1 MTREIEL
8 KFLLDAATEARLRAA
23 DPLRH
28 AECQRLSDQTL
39 HAIYLDTDAR
49 ALAALGVALRLRKE
63 GRRWV
68 QAVKAGTGVVAGLSS
83 PRESECAA
91 PGGRLDLAA
100 IPDADLRALVTQT
113 VGDTPLAPVCETVIR
128 RSRRILKGPHGG
140 SVELAIDVG
149 EIRAGGRAEPIR
161 EAELELKSGDP
172 RDLYAVARALFTE
185 GPLRF
190 SRRTK
195 AARGHALA
203 QGRPAVEAVPA
214 PILAAPVA
222 LKPSQ
227 TTESAAASV
236 LRGCLDQIAGNA
248 AAAALGD
255 APEGPHQLRVGLR
268 RLRTAVAVFGPVI
281 DCPALA
287 ALAAE
292 AQALA
297 ATVGAVRDLDVLAQ
311 ELVAPMASADPGFKP
326 LAAALESRA
335 KTARAAARARLAA
348 PQTVALILDLG
359 AFVEA
364 RGWLRPADF
373 DQTAELAQPVI
384 RTAQKALDRRWRKA
398 AHLGA
403 QIDSLEGEARHDL
416 RKALKK
422 LRYAI
427 EFFESLWPKRKVRPF
442 LTRLKTLQDDFG
454 AMQDVLTAETLLL
467 GPDAPA
473 ARDPAAQRAVGRLLG
488 AGEAE
493 SARRWARARDDWAA
507 LAQAKHFW
515 A

>member
-1 MTREIEL
+1 MREIEL
-8 KFLLDAATEARLRAA
+8 KFILDEAGEATLRAA
-23 DPLRH
+23 APLRG
-28 AECQRLSDQTL
+28 AQCRRLPDQTL
-39 HAIYLDTDAR
+39 HAIYLDTEAR

-83 PRESECAA
+83 PREAECAA
-91 PGGRLDLAA
+91 PGGRLNLAA

-113 VGDTPLAPVCETVIR
+113 VGEAPLGPVCETVIR
-128 RSRRILKGPHGG
+128 RSRRILNGPHGG

-149 EIRAGGRAEPIR
+149 EIRAGDRAEPIR

-195 AARGHALA
+195 AARGQALA
-203 QGRPAVEAVPA
+203 EGRPAVEAVPS

-268 RLRTAVAVFGPVI
+268 RLRTAAAVFGPVLGG
-281 DCPALA
+281 PVLSELEAQ
-287 ALAAE
+287 

-297 ATVGAVRDLDVLAQ
+297 ATVGAVRDLDVLAE
-311 ELVAPMASADPGFKP
+311 ELVAPMADADPGFMALSAA
-326 LAAALESRA
+326 LAARSRA
-335 KTARAAARARLAA
+335 ARAAVRARLAA
-348 PQTVALILDLG
+348 PETVALILDLG
-359 AFVEA
+359 GFVEA

-373 DQTAELAQPVI
+373 DQTADLARPVI
-384 RTAQKALDRRWRKA
+384 LTARKALDRRWRKA

-403 QIDSLEGEARHDL
+403 QIDELEGEARHDL

-422 LRYAI
+422 LRYTI
-427 EFFESLWPKRKVRPF
+427 EFFETLWPKKKVKPF
-442 LTRLKTLQDDFG
+442 LSLLKTLQDDFG
-454 AMQDVLTAETLLL
+454 AMQDLLMAETVLL

-488 AGEAE
+488 AGASEAE
-493 SARRWARARDDWAA
+493 RRWTRARADWAA
-507 LAQAKHFW
+507 LAQARRFW
-515 A
+515 D